1 MVFRLKAALDSATS
15 LELGPKVLM
24 LFEDY
29 AKGNTSSSHLARK
42 GVPGGFNMSD
52 PLPSPTPPA
61 EIYDHLLLCSSV
73 PQRPVLQ
80 PQEMGSATSTSVTVY
95 WRVSPGDVIDC
106 FQVYCMEDPHGG
118 KSKRQPWKWWPYI
131 SWRRCQDVN
140 WLRLLLPTVVSEEYR
155 VTVKESY
162 CVLEELEPDKVYKV
176 WVMAVNY
183 TGCSLPSDKLAFR
196 TGRFTHITPQDHHF
210 SP

>member
-29 AKGNTSSSHLARK
+29 AKGNTSSSHLACK
-42 GVPGGFNMSD
+42 GVPGGFEMSD
-52 PLPSPTPPA
+52 TPPA
-61 EIYDHLLLCSSV
+61 ETYVHLLLCSSV
-73 PQRPVLQ
+73 PQRPRLQ

-118 KSKRQPWKWWPYI
+118 KRKPQPWKWWPNI
-131 SWRRCQDVN
+131 SGDVKMSTGFGCCGPQLCQRSIV
-140 WLRLLLPTVVSEEYR
+140 
-155 VTVKESY
+155 
-162 CVLEELEPDKVYKV
+162 
-176 WVMAVNY
+176 
-183 TGCSLPSDKLAFR
+183 
-196 TGRFTHITPQDHHF
+196 
-210 SP
+210 